1 MQRLNQLNSSL
12 FDFVELY
19 NNEILKFEGKIEE
32 AKQNIQQKRNELY
45 AVKKEWG
52 DKIEIAMNNVSN
64 TQGIAL

>member
-64 TQGIAL
+64 TQGIAF